1 MNGKGRTG
9 RPLKNGPK
17 RIKKID
23 VRFTQDEFDAIL
35 ELEKTLGISKAELV
49 RSRLLENVKIM
60 VINAKELI
68 VLLDK
73 TGAEIGRCGNNI
85 NQLARYANILNKR
98 DLLSPVV
105 IERFNNLFETYLKNQ
120 QALDSILRK
129 VIRMAGI

>member
-49 RSRLLENVKIM
+49 RSRLLENVKTM

-68 VLLDK
+68 AQLDQ
-73 TGAEIGRCGNNI
+73 TGAEMGRCGNNI

-98 DLLSPVV
+98 NMLSPVV
-105 IERFNNLFETYLKNQ
+105 IERFNNLFEKYLKNQ
-120 QALDSILRK
+120 EAIDSSLRK
-129 VIRMAGI
+129 VIRIAGI